1 MGYMQKIF
9 IGFCVL
15 LLVVL
20 GSIVYVRTDKVSVAP
35 MATNTIETAF
45 YTMKITQPENA
56 EKKFPE
62 LFAVTKNAVSLF
74 EKTHGNCDGEECGRI
89 TPESLPYELQ
99 IDTTVATSSKTVS
112 YIVSLYEYTGGAH
125 GSTAMRA
132 FTYDKDGKFV
142 GEKEVFG
149 ESNWRPVVSELTYL
163 YLKEKLKENTSDDV
177 LKEGTAPIGDNLSVW
192 YLKGDDVVFVFGQYQ
207 IGAYALGIQEVPV
220 PREKLNEVL
229 TEKFKY

>member
-1 MGYMQKIF
+1 MQKIF
-9 IGFCVL
+9 IGFCVVL
-15 LLVVL
+15 LSVL
-20 GSIVYVRTDKVSVAP
+20 GVITYLRTDKVPVAP
-35 MATNTIETAF
+35 LSTNTIETDS

-62 LFAVTKNAVSLF
+62 LFAVTKNAISLF
-74 EKTHGNCDGEECGRI
+74 EKQYAGASSTS
-89 TPESLPYELQ
+89 PAPYDLQ
-99 IDTTVATSSKTVS
+99 IDTTIATTSQTVS
-112 YIVSLYEYTGGAH
+112 YVVSLYEYTGGAH
-125 GSTAMRA
+125 GITAIQA
-132 FTYDKDGKFV
+132 FTYDKDGKFM
-142 GEKEVFG
+142 GEKEIFG
-149 ESNWRPVVSELTYL
+149 ESNWRPVVSEFTYQ

-177 LKEGTAPIGDNLSVW
+177 LKEGTAPIGNNLSVW

>member
-1 MGYMQKIF
+1 MQKIF

-20 GSIVYVRTDKVSVAP
+20 GSIVYVRTDKISVAP
-35 MATNTIETAF
+35 MVTNTIETAF

-62 LFAVTKNAVSLF
+62 LFVVTKNAITLF
-74 EKTHGNCDGEECGRI
+74 DKNYGNCDGEECGRI
-89 TPESLPYELQ
+89 TPESMPFELQ
-99 IDTTVATSSKTVS
+99 IDTHVATTTQTVS

-125 GSTAMRA
+125 GITAIQT

-149 ESNWRPVVSELTYL
+149 ESNWRPVVSELTYQ
-163 YLKEKLKENTSDDV
+163 YLKEKLKEITSDDV
-177 LKEGTAPIGDNLSVW
+177 LKEGTAPIGNNLNLW

-220 PREKLNEVL
+220 SRKKLNEVL
-229 TEKFKY
+229 TEKFK